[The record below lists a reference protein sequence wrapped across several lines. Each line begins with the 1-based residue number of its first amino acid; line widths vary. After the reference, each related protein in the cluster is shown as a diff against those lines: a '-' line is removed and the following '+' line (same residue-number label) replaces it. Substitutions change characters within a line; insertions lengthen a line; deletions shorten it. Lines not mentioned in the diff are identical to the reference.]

1 MYPLG
6 SGGAPSTWFGLPVFK
21 LSRENRFF
29 SWISHFLKTGRYDP
43 VARKL
48 VDDLFE
54 QYFSNGKKIRPDEAE
69 KRMRERNDI
78 LPAQRMT
85 FDLIRNRIT
94 TLLSQKKE
102 HQRKEHGNRQRRY
115 VKLIDDFERDLA
127 EEEISL
133 DDIEEEVDLER
144 PLDEDDLII
153 TSDEIYDLV
162 HSNMEFFDNPSEPV
176 FSDFGEFE
184 QKSIG
189 QAGGASRTEFVAAQM
204 GGVGVSS
211 SAAAAAAAASRNS

>member
-1 MYPLG
+1 
-6 SGGAPSTWFGLPVFK
+6 
-21 LSRENRFF
+21 
-29 SWISHFLKTGRYDP
+29 
-43 VARKL
+43 
-48 VDDLFE
+48 
-54 QYFSNGKKIRPDEAE
+54 
-69 KRMRERNDI
+69 
-78 LPAQRMT
+78 MT
-85 FDLIRNRIT
+85 FDQIRNRIT

-115 VKLIDDFERDLA
+115 VKLRDLA
-127 EEEISL
+127 EEGMSL

-184 QKSIG
+184 Q
-189 QAGGASRTEFVAAQM
+189 
-204 GGVGVSS
+204 
-211 SAAAAAAAASRNS
+211 